1 MAMRIIKYIG
11 IAAALLA
18 AAASCS
24 IKDEEAAMEGP
35 ARVIISGHI
44 LNSIDG
50 EPISGAQV
58 ELQKKSVGKGD
69 GHQAMSKPQKAQTGL
84 EGYYSFESYMDGETE
99 SFEVKCSHASR
110 SITVSRGDQSF
121 DSKRNCYIV
130 DMVDLFL

>member
-11 IAAALLA
+11 IAAALLV

-24 IKDEEAAMEGP
+24 IKDEESAMEGP

-58 ELQKKSVGKGD
+58 ELRKSPVCDGD
-69 GHQAMSKPQKAQTGL
+69 GHKIMAQPQKAQTGV
-84 EGYYSFESYMDGETE
+84 EGYYSFESHMDTETE
-99 SFEVKCSHASR
+99 SFEVRCSHAVR

>member
-1 MAMRIIKYIG
+1 
-11 IAAALLA
+11 
-18 AAASCS
+18 
-24 IKDEEAAMEGP
+24 MEGP

-58 ELQKKSVGKGD
+58 ELQKKSVGRGD
-69 GHQAMSKPQKAQTGL
+69 GHQAMSKPQIAQTGL

-99 SFEVKCSHASR
+99 SFEVKCSHSSR